1 LVERYKVAYSVRDR
15 GWPLNNRNGGLKGD
29 PMQKKPQTLVAKF
42 HAMFTTHILLGIIG
56 ALLGTI
62 ALRLL
67 GVG

>member
-1 LVERYKVAYSVRDR
+1 
-15 GWPLNNRNGGLKGD
+15 
-29 PMQKKPQTLVAKF
+29 MQKKPQTLVAKF

>member
-1 LVERYKVAYSVRDR
+1 
-15 GWPLNNRNGGLKGD
+15 
-29 PMQKKPQTLVAKF
+29 MQKKPNVVAKF

-67 GVG
+67 GM

>member
-1 LVERYKVAYSVRDR
+1 
-15 GWPLNNRNGGLKGD
+15 
-29 PMQKKPQTLVAKF
+29 MQKKPNVVNRF

-67 GVG
+67 GM

>member
-1 LVERYKVAYSVRDR
+1 MVGYTEA
-15 GWPLNNRNGGLKGD
+15 
-29 PMQKKPQTLVAKF
+29 MQKKPNVVARF

-67 GVG
+67 GM

>member
-1 LVERYKVAYSVRDR
+1 MAAKKSQSETISQT
-15 GWPLNNRNGGLKGD
+15 
-29 PMQKKPQTLVAKF
+29 MQKKPQTLVARF

-67 GVG
+67 GF